1 MRASTRLTR
10 TVILAALAV
19 AGLAA
24 SASPASAAD
33 YQASRLT
40 AFNWV
45 QGQTQWAA
53 PSQSRLARSQWRFSP
68 NGYFAMAQ
76 PDGYPLLQG
85 SWTRRGSTTSFH
97 GQYVFS
103 TGYSGQTVTDVVGTL
118 RGQRLSLRYY
128 AGQTLAAVVG
138 CDVNGNGCARY
149 GSSRSKV
156 FTASVLLT
164 RFA

>member
-19 AGLAA
+19 AGPAA
-24 SASPASAAD
+24 SAAPASAAD
-33 YQASRLT
+33 YQTSRIT
-40 AFNWV
+40 AFDYIT
-45 QGQTQWAA
+45 GQTQWAA
-53 PSQSRLARSQWRFSP
+53 PSQSRLARSQWRFAP

-85 SWTRRGSTTSFH
+85 SWTRRGSQTSFH
-97 GQYVFS
+97 GRYVFT

-138 CDVNGNGCARY
+138 CDVDGNGCARY
-149 GSSRSKV
+149 GSSRSKI
-156 FTASVLLT
+156 FTATVVLS